1 MPCTVIFGSPHGC
14 QMPAG
19 GKATHNVVL
28 RVKPKCSFA
37 AFDIPPCQ
45 SKILQGLWHEPLRKA
60 ALRCSTII
68 QAKAVH
74 PQLVQP
80 CRCRQGFHHRTDR
93 PVGTA
98 GIQNRICFIPPVFC
112 RKMNQ
117 TSAFAH
123 RVNIP
128 ASAKG
133 NFLQTVQAIR
143 HILPIP
149 CGILLLKLCQR
160 QRTLAVKPVAGTACN
175 ELAKHRLKAGQIQN
189 IL

>member
-19 GKATHNVVL
+19 GKAAHNVVL
-28 RVKPKCSFA
+28 CVKLKCSFA

-45 SKILQGLWHEPLRKA
+45 SKILQGLWHESLRKA
-60 ALRCSTII
+60 ALRCSTVI
-68 QAKAVH
+68 QAEAVH
-74 PQLVQP
+74 PQLVQL
-80 CRCRQGFHHRTDR
+80 CRCRQGFYHRTDR
-93 PVGTA
+93 PVGSA
-98 GIQNRICFIPPVFC
+98 GIQNRVCFIPPVFC

-117 TSAFAH
+117 TSTFAH

-128 ASAKG
+128 ATVKG

-149 CGILLLKLCQR
+149 GGILLLKLCQR
-160 QRTLAVKPVAGTACN
+160 QFFLPLKPVTCAACY
-175 ELAKHRLKAGQIQN
+175 ELAIHLPKAGQIQN
-189 IL
+189 IF